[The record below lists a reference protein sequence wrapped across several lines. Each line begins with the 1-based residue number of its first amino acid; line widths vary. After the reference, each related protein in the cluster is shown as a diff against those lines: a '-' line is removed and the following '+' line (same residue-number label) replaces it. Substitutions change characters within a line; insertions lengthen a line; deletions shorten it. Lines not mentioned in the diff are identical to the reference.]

1 MSPNSNLAVISQ
13 RLIIITLV
21 LVWLYLGQTFFIP
34 LAFALLFTVTLSPVA
49 QYLENKKIPRIIS
62 CILIVLVFISFSGL
76 IIFFLFS
83 ESVKILQDVPTIQI
97 KLRQLVLS
105 LIDSVEKLS
114 GFPLKDNLEFDKMAD
129 NSLRNVITWLVNSLS
144 TVGSGLVIFTITP
157 LYMFFMLYYRGLLK
171 KVMNARFTGE
181 SLLKINNIFALSE
194 LSIRNYLIGT
204 SLMVIV
210 CAALSL
216 IILSLFGVKYA
227 FFFSILLAIL
237 NLIPYIGNF
246 IGFVLIVL
254 FYYLSTDSLPS
265 AFFLLIVM
273 YISNLIQENLVRPF
287 LVGSKMEINA
297 MAVLLALVAGG
308 YMWGFSGM
316 ILFIPLVGVIKIL
329 LENDQKLK
337 PFSLFFGSD

>member
-1 MSPNSNLAVISQ
+1 MTPGNKLAIISN
-13 RLIIITLV
+13 RLIIISIV

-49 QYLENKKIPRIIS
+49 QYFENKRWPRILV
-62 CILIVLVFISFSGL
+62 CILIVLAFISLSGMV
-76 IIFFLFS
+76 IFFLFS
-83 ESVKILQDVPTIQI
+83 ESVKILQDVPTIQT

-105 LIDSVEKLS
+105 LIDSAENVT
-114 GFPLKDNLEFDKMAD
+114 GFPLKENLEFDKVAD
-129 NSLRNVITWLVNSLS
+129 NSLKNVISWMVNSLS

-171 KVMNARFTGE
+171 KVLNARFTGE

-194 LSIRNYLIGT
+194 QSIRNYLIGT

-210 CAALSL
+210 CAVLSM

-246 IGFVLIVL
+246 IGFVLIVI

-265 AFFLLIVM
+265 TFFLLLVM
-273 YISNLIQENLVRPF
+273 YISNLIQENLIRPF

-308 YMWGFSGM
+308 YIWGFSGM
-316 ILFIPLVGVIKIL
+316 ILFIPLVGIIKIL